1 MAQRGTRKPAARK
14 PLPAPLPPET
24 RTVGQLVAE
33 TIRVYQRNPI
43 RALAIGILPGLA
55 GVLAAQ
61 LGGWHRYLL
70 AIVGAP
76 AFTLSYVLAVGVVT
90 GAPVRGRP
98 AARAFAAGV
107 LAYIPFPFLAFLFVL
122 PG

>member
-1 MAQRGTRKPAARK
+1 MARGGTKKEPAARR

-33 TIRVYQRNPI
+33 TIRVYQRNPV
-43 RALAIGILPGLA
+43 RSLAIGILPGLA

-70 AIVGAP
+70 AVVGAP
-76 AFTLSYVLAVGVVT
+76 AFTLSYVLAVGIVT
-90 GAPVRGRP
+90 GVPVRGRP
-98 AARAFAAGV
+98 ATRAFWAGV
-107 LAYIPFPFLAFLFVL
+107 FAYVPFPFLAVLFV
-122 PG
+122 